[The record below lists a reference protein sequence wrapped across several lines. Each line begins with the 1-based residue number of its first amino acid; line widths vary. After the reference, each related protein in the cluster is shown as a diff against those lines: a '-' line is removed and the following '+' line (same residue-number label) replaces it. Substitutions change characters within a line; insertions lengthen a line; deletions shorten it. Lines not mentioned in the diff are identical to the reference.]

1 MTLAPLLAPQ
11 SKMAKARKT
20 RAANATLRDFN
31 EPNWLGGAISL
42 ACFKLSFTYKNLL
55 DALTSTFCIVF
66 VKVSSRQRSVQVKP
80 HFMKSTGCEVWQ
92 GSGWRWKPDGWGL
105 GLQQPSTI
113 LLFFRSLCEFWF
125 PRILLARSRLHKKW
139 DSRSAG
145 AVSAT
150 ASDFLLHTKFIVE
163 NCLPR
168 K

>member
-1 MTLAPLLAPQ
+1 MDAAGRSRDWTSTKIIGAPLHQESLDGQDKMTLAPLLAPQ

-80 HFMKSTGCEVWQ
+80 HFMKSTGCEV
-92 GSGWRWKPDGWGL
+92 
-105 GLQQPSTI
+105 
-113 LLFFRSLCEFWF
+113 
-125 PRILLARSRLHKKW
+125 
-139 DSRSAG
+139 
-145 AVSAT
+145 
-150 ASDFLLHTKFIVE
+150 
-163 NCLPR
+163 
-168 K
+168 